1 MSKESE
7 EFVQE
12 ILCKDSEKVENALTC
27 LLKTI
32 DGINSGETKCSLKTK
47 RYIVN
52 LANGYI
58 AGLCM
63 NKTTET
69 VDWELYHEYKFK
81 LRGGKISG
89 YGVLEEKPDKPDKRI
104 ALM

>member
-7 EFVQE
+7 EFAQE
-12 ILCKDSEKVENALTC
+12 IMCKDSEKVENALTC

-32 DGINSGETKCSLKTK
+32 DTINSGEFKCSLKTK
-47 RYIVN
+47 KYIVDT
-52 LANGYI
+52 ANKYI

-89 YGVLEEKPDKPDKRI
+89 YGVLEEKKEQEKRI